1 MPVCRYCRSRIDKF
15 NKDRCPVC
23 GELNPLEGVT
33 SDTVEITTVIDPN
46 GELKNEFSPKTKKV
60 FFLLSCLIGWLGL
73 QFHYLRYF
81 KFGFIWMAI
90 NLVILGGGFSAF
102 YFGLH
107 NLLLGILLPLIL
119 VYACNISLGLAVLK
133 KTSIKDA
140 NGNLFK

>member
-1 MPVCRYCRSRIDKF
+1 MPICRYCRSRIEKF
-15 NKDRCPVC
+15 NKDRCPIC

-33 SDTVEITTVIDPN
+33 SDTVEITTEIDLSE
-46 GELKNEFSPKTKKV
+46 ELKKSFHPKKKV
-60 FFLLSCLIGWLGL
+60 MFFIYSAIVGFLGI

-81 KFGFIWMAI
+81 KFGLIWMAI
-90 NLVILGGGFSAF
+90 NLAILGGGFSAF

-119 VYACNISLGLAVLK
+119 VYACNIFLGLAVLK

-140 NGNLFK
+140 NGNLLK

>member
-1 MPVCRYCRSRIDKF
+1 MPVCRYCGARIEKF

-23 GELNPLEGVT
+23 GELEPLKGVT
-33 SDTVEITTVIDPN
+33 SDTVEITTEINLSD
-46 GELKNEFSPKTKKV
+46 ELKNEYNPKTKKK
-60 FFLLSCLIGWLGL
+60 FFLFSALIGWLGI

-81 KFGFIWMAI
+81 KAGLIWMAI

-107 NLLLGILLPLIL
+107 NLLLALLIPILL
-119 VYACNISLGLAVLK
+119 VYASNICLGIAVLK

-140 NGNLFK
+140 NGNLLK